1 MEFSLDERTA
11 GLSVGEFAAFA
22 IGPRSAAGRQGGL
35 WRAQLGTHWHQELRR
50 RAEDETPAATFEVAI
65 EGRVFHA
72 GWTLTL
78 TGRIDQLLPLP
89 GGGVLLRE
97 IKTVMQPLPAPEEEL
112 RAEYPDYFAQLATYT
127 ALRRLADPRE
137 RVRAELVFVE
147 TGSGLAQPL
156 ALPEVDDGLFR
167 ARLQRVT
174 EFLDQRR
181 LARDRRRGLDYRPAF
196 AAPRPGQETTRA
208 DLADALARA
217 RIVAFEAPTGFG
229 KTGVL
234 LETALAGLKD
244 GRFSRVLYL
253 TSKSTGQLQVIET
266 LGRMTAP
273 TGDAASSGPAVSA
286 WHVRNKAEHC
296 INTVFRCTETACP
309 HLRDLERRWPKS
321 GLARFH
327 LFPEEPR
334 GLGSLRAAGRAAGIC
349 PYEITRTALAFMDVW
364 VGDYNYA
371 FAPRNRGLFD
381 DQPGFDPA
389 ETLLILD
396 EAHNLP
402 SRVADAFSHTL
413 GADEARALLAELD
426 HGQAAAPLRRAWESL
441 ALLLGSLR
449 ACDALNPGQEDDLAD
464 ALEQVGVRL
473 LAHPPDYD
481 ALEPAQA
488 ELLWRIPELQAW
500 LADRSLGKLLWCPRD
515 GELAFTCLD
524 AGPAIG
530 GVIRRY
536 GAVLLAS
543 ATLGP
548 DDDLR
553 AALGLENSPAT
564 SPAAAPTR
572 VEAHTPWRDGAY
584 DIAYDVRVDT
594 SYQQRTRHLA
604 TTAATIEA
612 MAAAACNAPEG
623 LRSTVVF
630 FPSYRYAETLA
641 TELDRQ
647 GSLLRIALQPRLP
660 DLAAQAA
667 WVEESLA
674 FADVL
679 FLVLGSSFAEGIDL
693 LGGRVA
699 HALVVGPALPEVNAV
714 QKARLESYS
723 SLGRETAV
731 RRVYRLPGLQ
741 KVNQALG
748 RLVRAPGQRA
758 KVLLHCRRFLEPS
771 FASLLARDYQFGQTI
786 ADDAALAAWL
796 QDAPTAT

>member
-1 MEFSLDERTA
+1 MDFSLDERTA
-11 GLSVGEFAAFA
+11 GLSVGEFSAFA

-50 RAEDETPAATFEVAI
+50 RAEDETPAAAFEVAI

-97 IKTVMQPLPAPEEEL
+97 IKTVMQPLPAPEEDL
-112 RAEYPDYFAQLATYT
+112 RAEYPDYFAQLATYA
-127 ALRRLADPRE
+127 ALRRLADPHE

-174 EFLDQRR
+174 EFLEQRR
-181 LARDRRRGLDYRPAF
+181 LARERRRGLDYRPAF
-196 AAPRPGQETTRA
+196 ASPRPGQETTRVELTA
-208 DLADALARA
+208 ALALA
-217 RIVAFEAPTGFG
+217 PIVAFEAPTGFG

-253 TSKSTGQLQVIET
+253 TSKSTGQIQVIET

-273 TGDAASSGPAVSA
+273 AEAAAPAGPAVSA

-296 INTVFRCTETACP
+296 INTVFRCTEAACP
-309 HLRDLERRWPKS
+309 HLRNLERRWPQS

-327 LFPEEPR
+327 LFPEER
-334 GLGSLRAAGRAAGIC
+334 RDLESLRAAGRAAGIC

-402 SRVADAFSHTL
+402 SRVADAFSHAL
-413 GADEARALLAELD
+413 SADEARALLGELD
-426 HGQAAAPLRRAWESL
+426 HMQASAPLRRAWESL
-441 ALLLGSLR
+441 TLLLGSLR
-449 ACDALNPGQEDDLAD
+449 ASDALDPGREDDLAD

-481 ALEPAQA
+481 ALAPSQA
-488 ELLWRIPELQAW
+488 DLLWRIPELQAW

-515 GELAFTCLD
+515 GEVAFTCLD

-530 GVIRRY
+530 EVLARY
-536 GAVLLAS
+536 AATILAS

-548 DDDLR
+548 DDYLR
-553 AALGLENSPAT
+553 AALGLNEDLTSGPPPAL
-564 SPAAAPTR
+564 AR
-572 VEAHTPWRDGAY
+572 VEAHTPWREGAY
-584 DIAYDVRVDT
+584 DVAYDARVDT
-594 SYQQRTRHLA
+594 SYQQRSRHLA

-612 MAAAACNAPEG
+612 MAAAARDAPEG
-623 LRSTVVF
+623 LRGTVVF
-630 FPSYRYAETLA
+630 FPSYRYAESLA
-641 TELDRQ
+641 AELDRR
-647 GSLLRIALQPRLP
+647 GSLLRVALQPRLP

-693 LGGRVA
+693 LGGRVG

-714 QKARLESYS
+714 QKARLDRLDP
-723 SLGRETAV
+723 LGRETAV

-758 KVLLHCRRFLEPS
+758 KVLLHCRRFLEPA
-771 FASLLARDYQFGQTI
+771 FASLLAPDYQFGET
-786 ADDAALAAWL
+786 LASDEELQRWL
-796 QDAPTAT
+796 ER